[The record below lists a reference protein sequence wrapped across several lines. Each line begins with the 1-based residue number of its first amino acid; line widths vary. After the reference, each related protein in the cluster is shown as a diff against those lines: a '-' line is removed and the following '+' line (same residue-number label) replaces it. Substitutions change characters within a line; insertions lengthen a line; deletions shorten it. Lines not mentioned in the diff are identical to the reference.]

1 MTTVVT
7 QQTDAI
13 RAIEPVPGAPTWIL
27 QTDQTA
33 YVFGLDPLGRLAHLY
48 WGPRLPH
55 VNDYGTPRADHFWPF
70 ERVHGAAAEEYTAW
84 GDVNYFEPGIKA
96 TFADGVR
103 AVELTYAEARVDE
116 DAGRPRLIITLR
128 DRHYPLLVHLHYRV
142 VAAHDLIERHVVVEN
157 QGSSPIVLEQV
168 MSALWCFPLRDRYR
182 LRTLVGQWGAET
194 QLQENSLAVGKQIVG
209 SRKGH
214 TSHNANPWFG
224 LDAGING
231 EGTATETQGEVWFG
245 ALAYSGNWKFVV
257 ERHISGLTTLAGGI
271 HDFDFRWLLEAGER
285 FETPTFVAG
294 YSDHGYGE
302 ASRRLHSYQLE
313 YILPKPFAQQ
323 PRPVLYNSWYATLFD
338 VNMSNQVAAAE
349 RAAHLGVELFVV
361 DDGWFGARKNDQA
374 GLGDW
379 WVDRDKFPDGLMP
392 LIKRVNELGMKFG
405 IWVEP
410 EMVNPDSDLYRAHP
424 DWVYHFPN
432 RQRTELRH
440 QLVLNFGREDVQQY
454 IVSVLDKLLTD
465 YPIKFIK
472 WDMNRP
478 FSEPGWPD
486 APLGREREVWVR
498 HTWGLY
504 RVLDELRARHP
515 DVLFE
520 SCSGGGG
527 RVDLGI
533 LQRTD
538 QVWTSDNTD
547 PLDYLLM
554 AEGFSMAYVAQAR
567 MMWVTD
573 SPSPNNRLPPLRF
586 RFHAAMTG
594 ALGIGSALT
603 DWSPAEMEEART
615 QVALYK
621 EIRATVQQGRLYRL
635 RSPRESELS
644 ALQYVHPDG
653 SQGVLFCFLHSSRFG
668 PVHAWVQLQG
678 LEPEARYRV
687 EGVPVEPQRR
697 GDPGPATT
705 VVLSGAA
712 LMQRGLYLAL
722 RGDYQSL
729 IIRLFRVESREP

>member
-1 MTTVVT
+1 MAEVT
-7 QQTDAI
+7 MKRADAI
-13 RAIEPVPGAPTWIL
+13 RQIETTPGHPTWIL
-27 QTDQTA
+27 QTEQTA

-48 WGPRLPH
+48 WGPWLPQES
-55 VNDYGTPRADHFWPF
+55 DYGKAQVNQFWPF
-70 ERVHGAAAEEYTAW
+70 ERAAGVAAEEYTAW

-103 AVELTYAEARVDE
+103 AVELAYAAAQVDE
-116 DAGRPRLIITLR
+116 DAGRPRLIVTLR
-128 DRHYPLLVHLHYRV
+128 DCYYPLSVHLHYRV
-142 VAAHDLIERHVVVEN
+142 VAEYDLIERYVVVEN
-157 QGSSPIVLEQV
+157 QGETAIVLEQV

-182 LRTLVGQWGAET
+182 LRTLVGKWGAET
-194 QLQENSLAVGKQIVG
+194 QLQENIIVVGKQIVE

-214 TSHNANPWFG
+214 TSHSANPWFG
-224 LDAGING
+224 LDAGMNG
-231 EGTATETQGEVWFG
+231 EGAATETQGEVWFG
-245 ALAYSGNWKFVV
+245 ALAYSGNWKFAI
-257 ERHISGLTTLAGGI
+257 ERDSSGQTTLAGGI
-271 HDFDFRWLLEAGER
+271 HDFDFRWQLDAGEH
-285 FETPTFVAG
+285 FATPTFVGG
-294 YSDHGYGE
+294 YSNCGYGE
-302 ASRRLHSYQLE
+302 ASRHMHGFQLE
-313 YILPKPFAQQ
+313 YVLPKPFAHQ

-349 RAAHLGVELFVV
+349 RAAKVGVELFVV
-361 DDGWFGARKNDQA
+361 DDGWFGARKNDQS

-379 WVDRDKFPDGLMP
+379 WVDRDKFPEGLNP
-392 LIKRVNELGMKFG
+392 LIERVNELGMDFG

-432 RQRTELRH
+432 RQRTEQRN
-440 QLVLNFGREDVQQY
+440 QLVLNFGREDVQEF
-454 IVSVLDKLLTD
+454 ILNLLDKLLAD

-486 APLGREREVWVR
+486 APAGRERELWVR

-504 RVLDELRARHP
+504 RILDELRARHP

-547 PLDYLLM
+547 PSDYLLIT
-554 AEGFSMAYVAQAR
+554 EGFSMAYVTQTR

-573 SPSPNNRLPPLRF
+573 SQYPNNRLPPLRY
-586 RFHAAMTG
+586 RFHTAMTG
-594 ALGIGSALT
+594 TLGVGSALAG
-603 DWSPAEMEEART
+603 WSAAEMEEART
-615 QVALYK
+615 LIALYK
-621 EIRATVQQGRLYRL
+621 EIRATVQQGQLYRL
-635 RSPRESELS
+635 RSPRSSEL
-644 ALQYVHPDG
+644 AAVQYVHRDG
-653 SQGVLFCFLHSSRFG
+653 SQAALFCFLHSSRFG
-668 PVHAWVQLQG
+668 PVRAWVQLQG
-678 LEPEARYRV
+678 LESLAHYRV
-687 EGVPVEPQRR
+687 EGLPVERPPHALQEA
-697 GDPGPATT
+697 ATT
-705 VVLSGAA
+705 TIVLSGAA
-712 LMQRGLYLAL
+712 LMQRGLYLSL

-729 IIRLFRVESREP
+729 IVRLFREE